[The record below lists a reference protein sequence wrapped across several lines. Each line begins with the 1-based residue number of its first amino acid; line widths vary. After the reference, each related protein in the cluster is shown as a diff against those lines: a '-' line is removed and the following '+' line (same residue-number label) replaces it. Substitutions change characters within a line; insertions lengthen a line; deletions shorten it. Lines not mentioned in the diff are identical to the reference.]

1 MTGFRLN
8 TSMKVLKIVIVFLFV
23 SLFSFETYGQDKLE
37 SQVITALLDKGR
49 RFIPEY
55 KITHK
60 KVRIKSFNRIQ
71 DPAYV
76 LLNVTTNPTN
86 DATFDTTGMFDRKV
100 LLEKDR
106 DILIDFCE
114 KNSAP
119 LSLDYGFGKKTN
131 VTYIRNADYK
141 KLFAKNDWHLYY
153 KKYDLKPMVMISRP
167 GFNKRKN
174 KALIYLTYSLGETD
188 GAGYYMVLKKSW
200 GKWKQEGFILIWLK

>member
-1 MTGFRLN
+1 MAGLRLN
-8 TSMKVLKIVIVFLFV
+8 KSMNICKIRIVFLLL
-23 SLFSFETYGQDKLE
+23 SLIGFEAYGQEKLE
-37 SQVITALLDKGR
+37 NQVITALLDKGR

-60 KVRIKSFNRIQ
+60 KVRMKSFNRIQ

-86 DATFDTTGMFDRKV
+86 DATFDTTGMFERKV

-106 DILIDFCE
+106 DILVDFCE
-114 KNSAP
+114 KNRAS
-119 LSLDYGFGKKTN
+119 LILDYGFGKETN
-131 VTYIRNADYK
+131 LTYIRNAEYK
-141 KLFAKNDWHLYY
+141 KMFAKKDWHLYY

-167 GFNKRKN
+167 GFNKKKN

-200 GKWKQEGFILIWLK
+200 GKWKQKGFILIWLK

>member
-1 MTGFRLN
+1 MRTIL
-8 TSMKVLKIVIVFLFV
+8 VLLFIT
-23 SLFSFETYGQDKLE
+23 LASFESFGQDKLE
-37 SQVITALLDKGR
+37 RKVISTLLDNGR

-55 KITHK
+55 KITRK
-60 KVRIKSFNRIQ
+60 KVRMKSFNRLK

-86 DATFDTTGMFDRKV
+86 EATFDTTGMFERKV
-100 LLEKDR
+100 LSLKDK
-106 DILIDFCE
+106 DILRDFCE
-114 KNSAP
+114 KNSAS
-119 LSLDYGFGKKTN
+119 LSLVHEFDEKVD
-131 VTYIRNADYK
+131 VTYIRKTDYR
-141 KLFAKNDWHLYY
+141 KLLGGNDWHDYY

-200 GKWKQEGFILIWLK
+200 GKWKQKGFILIWLK